1 VYFDEKIA
9 IMNDIVVMKILK
21 IFFWISYGFCLIELM
36 LFVLAFFG
44 GAEAILEAIE
54 ARIPEGRGVVYISSE
69 YSTLSKVLSFLTMAT
84 PVLYLTSLLLCL
96 MLPFFKCMRS
106 KLRYIVGI
114 ACQVIIIFLT
124 VLTLLLFSVLT

>member
-1 VYFDEKIA
+1 MYFDEKIA

-21 IFFWISYGFCLIELM
+21 IFFWISYSLCLIELM

-54 ARIPEGRGVVYISSE
+54 ARVPKGSTVVYMSSA
-69 YSTLSKVLSFLTMAT
+69 YSTLPKVLSFLTMAT
-84 PVLYLTSLLLCL
+84 PVLYFTSLLLCL
-96 MLPFFKCMRS
+96 TLPLFKCMRS

-114 ACQVIIIFLT
+114 SCQVIIVFLT
-124 VLTLLLFSVLT
+124 VLPLLLFSILT